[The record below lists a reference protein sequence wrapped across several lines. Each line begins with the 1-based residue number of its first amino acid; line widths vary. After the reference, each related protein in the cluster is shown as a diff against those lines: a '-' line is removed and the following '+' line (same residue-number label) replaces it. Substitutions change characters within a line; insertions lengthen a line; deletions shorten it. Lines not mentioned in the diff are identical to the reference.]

1 MWGRG
6 EREGREKE
14 REENVGWLNTWK
26 TGCYPYSERCLEV
39 VSTHHIQLSHLL
51 QTSLKLAE
59 IPVGHLTQL
68 CIVHAYIHLRL
79 QRETHT
85 VLILCIYMYTCI
97 VHIQCTMYMY
107 VYVHLHTLQCST
119 HTMYNVYETH
129 TVQLGT
135 PLCFRN

>member
-1 MWGRG
+1 M
-6 EREGREKE
+6 
-14 REENVGWLNTWK
+14 
-26 TGCYPYSERCLEV
+26 
-39 VSTHHIQLSHLL
+39 STHHIRVQLSHLL

-68 CIVHAYIHLRL
+68 CVVHTYIHLRL

-85 VLILCIYMYTCI
+85 VLILCIHVCTPAYSNA
-97 VHIQCTMYMY
+97 VHIQC
-107 VYVHLHTLQCST
+107 
-119 HTMYNVYETH
+119 TMYNVYETH